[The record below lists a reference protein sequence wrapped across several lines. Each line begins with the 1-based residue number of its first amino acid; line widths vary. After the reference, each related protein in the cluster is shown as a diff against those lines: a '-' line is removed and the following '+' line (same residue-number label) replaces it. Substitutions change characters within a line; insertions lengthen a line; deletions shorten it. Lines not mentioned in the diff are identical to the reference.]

1 MFSITPTQRIVAAH
15 ATCQKTRE
23 NAELLEVELDNGEIV
38 RCTPDHQWMQRDG
51 SYCQAKDLQAGS
63 SLMPFYA
70 QSDKEGYTRIQ
81 QPYSGYWQRAHWMVA
96 RSGLLGE
103 VPKFDGQRT
112 VIHHLNFQEADN
124 RPENLEFMGDGDHA
138 RLHRALVERNT
149 HFQSPEFE
157 ARRVAALGAKART
170 PAGHDYFAQRGSANL
185 RNYWAN
191 DYERAKA
198 NCAGNGAR
206 GKAFLIAKNQSEAG
220 RAKSREIANRMY
232 DCEICGEPVR
242 SPIGLHNH
250 RRHVHHYNHKV
261 VRVTTLTERE
271 DVYCLSVPEWE
282 NFALAAGVF
291 VHNCRMKISIFEASP
306 HVIGQH
312 GSKLERALRDNTGF
326 GMAVKWTGDDK
337 RQHDVLDDP
346 AWQELPILKGLHR
359 KAIEQLGTS
368 GSGNHFVEW
377 GEFELTEDS
386 LDLGLPKGKYLALLS
401 HSGSRGIGHKIAT
414 YYSKLATQMHPML
427 PPSAKNLAWLP
438 LESAE
443 GQEYWLAMEL
453 AGRFASACH
462 SEIHRT
468 VARAAGFKPI
478 ASVENHHNFAWR
490 ETLED
495 GTPVIVHRKG
505 ATPAGEGVLG
515 IIPGSMAD
523 PGYVVRGRGLSSS
536 LNSASHGAGRAMGRK
551 QAINSLTHLQR
562 DRYLQERNVKLMGG
576 GLDEAPQAYKNIDE
590 VLAAQTD
597 LVDVLGK
604 FSPRIVRMADEP
616 GDI

>member
-1 MFSITPTQRIVAAH
+1 MNEQLLTGKLLKARGWPEGKVIGLAKAAGEKLQRTGLSRDEVLLRLDAV
-15 ATCQKTRE
+15 RE
-23 NAELLEVELDNGEIV
+23 NPRDWLEDVTFGAVALETLRREVVEQARYDDKLRD
-38 RCTPDHQWMQRDG
+38 TPLEFPIWGRDG
-51 SYCQAKDLQAGS
+51 IDVGAIAQMETSMALPITAAGA
-63 SLMPFYA
+63 LMPDA
-70 QSDKEGYTRIQ
+70 HIGY
-81 QPYSGYWQRAHWMVA
+81 
-96 RSGLLGE
+96 GL
-103 VPKFDGQRT
+103 
-112 VIHHLNFQEADN
+112 
-124 RPENLEFMGDGDHA
+124 
-138 RLHRALVERNT
+138 
-149 HFQSPEFE
+149 
-157 ARRVAALGAKART
+157 
-170 PAGHDYFAQRGSANL
+170 
-185 RNYWAN
+185 
-191 DYERAKA
+191 
-198 NCAGNGAR
+198 
-206 GKAFLIAKNQSEAG
+206 
-220 RAKSREIANRMY
+220 
-232 DCEICGEPVR
+232 
-242 SPIGLHNH
+242 PIGGVLA
-250 RRHVHHYNHKV
+250 
-261 VRVTTLTERE
+261 TT
-271 DVYCLSVPEWE
+271 DAVIPYAV
-282 NFALAAGVF
+282 GVDIA
-291 VHNCRMKISIFEASP
+291 CRMKISIYETSP

-312 GSKLERALRDNTGF
+312 QSKLQRALRDNTGF
-326 GMAVKWTGDDK
+326 GMAVKWTGEEK

-359 KAIEQLGTS
+359 KAVEQLGTS

-386 LDLGLPKGKYLALLS
+386 ADLNLPKGKYLALLS

-523 PGYVVRGRGLSSS
+523 PGYVVRGRGLQSS
-536 LNSASHGAGRAMGRK
+536 LNSASHGAGRAMGRR

-562 DRYLQERNVKLMGG
+562 DRYLQERGVTLLGG

-597 LVDVLGK
+597 LVDVIGK